1 MSYIKD
7 WKLLVY
13 FGESLKSDQNGR
25 LNLDSKFL
33 QNQIWTSKNDRKAAF
48 VLHNFESYQIQVQS
62 SCGNINKNVQIS
74 SGIGEEI
81 LKEEWR

>member
-1 MSYIKD
+1 MCKIKSFISY
-7 WKLLVY
+7 
-13 FGESLKSDQNGR
+13 QNGR

-48 VLHNFESYQIQVQS
+48 VLHNFESYQIQVRS
-62 SCGNINKNVQIS
+62 SCGNINESVEIS
-74 SGIGEEI
+74 SGIGQEI